1 VDATGLA
8 QGAVSTFFAL
18 RLHHHGQKPLP
29 WRHWLKWVAADLGR
43 QFLLSQIARRG
54 PWNDYANL
62 PGVVETA
69 SHETIQTFLLTK
81 LREGYAWETVHHFRC
96 ALSKLLGSAEEWKYI
111 ADNPARQARLPR
123 REYRPERPILTPA
136 QIRSLIVALPEPA
149 KSVAMLLA
157 LTGLRIG
164 ELLALRWKNVDLDAR
179 LLRVMETV
187 YEGRFGTP
195 KTRRSVRTIPI
206 GPKVLSIFSN
216 LHKGG
221 GDPEHLVLSTCSGR
235 PLCRRNLMH
244 RQLQPT
250 CEELGFPKVT
260 WHVLRHCHATLLDS
274 VGAPLGTVQ
283 SLLGHASSE
292 ITRQV
297 YLHAI
302 PAEQRRAVAAVER
315 LAIGPKWT
323 QVVGVAAGANFASD

>member
-1 VDATGLA
+1 LKDFVQMDWEPVVLPTLKYATQKHYKFVL
-8 QGAVSTFFAL
+8 GAHLIPTFGGL
-18 RLHHHGQKPLP
+18 RLSDIS
-29 WRHWLKWVAADLGR
+29 R
-43 QFLLSQIARRG
+43 
-54 PWNDYANL
+54 
-62 PGVVETA
+62 
-69 SHETIQTFLLTK
+69 ETIQAFLLTK

-96 ALSKLLGSAEEWKYI
+96 ALSKVLGSAEEWNYI
-111 ADNPARQARLPR
+111 ADNPVRKARFPR
-123 REYRPERPILTPA
+123 REYKSERPILAPA
-136 QIRSLIVALPEPA
+136 QIRSLITALPEPA
-149 KSVAMLLA
+149 KSVAMLLV

-164 ELLALRWKNVDLDAR
+164 ELLALRWKNVDLDPR
-179 LLRVMETV
+179 MLRVMETV

-195 KTRRSVRTIPI
+195 KTRRSVRTIPL
-206 GPKVLSIFSN
+206 GPRVFSIFSN
-216 LHKGG
+216 LREDVA
-221 GDPEHLVLSTCSGR
+221 DPEQLVFSTRSGQ

-250 CEELGFPKVT
+250 CEALGLPKIT
-260 WHVLRHCHATLLDS
+260 WHTLRHCHATLLDS

-302 PAEQRRAVAAVER
+302 PAEQRRAAKAVER

-323 QVVGVAAGANFASD
+323 QLVGVAQRPN